1 MPSSGRQPAND
12 DERQAVQMRNIM
24 LVRFI
29 SWYDIP
35 ELLTTSK
42 QSFEIKFQIVSV
54 FNSPIYITKR
64 TMNVEIQSMRK
75 ALCL

>member
-1 MPSSGRQPAND
+1 MPSSGRPSADD
-12 DERQAVQMRNIM
+12 DERQAVQMRNLI
-24 LVRFI
+24 LVRFN
-29 SWYDIP
+29 SYYDIP

-42 QSFEIKFQIVSV
+42 QSFEIKFQIVYV